1 MAFIPTSTTGLSA
14 PFNMA
19 IDTLMR
25 LGRILDKVTLVGIDP
40 MLTQNLK
47 QQTKVYLVKQFFVQA
62 SPLLNPDVVVKYTP
76 TFNSLRPN
84 ERMIATTRS
93 GIIKKKEVKSL
104 FDWDLEEKLDKFL
117 LDIQT
122 ELQNEKYFMPPKND
136 PRFGWK
142 YE

>member
-1 MAFIPTSTTGLSA
+1 MAFPPNSNSGLSA

-19 IDTLMR
+19 IATLMR
-25 LGRILDKVTLVGIDP
+25 LSGILEKITLVGIDP
-40 MLTQNLK
+40 MLNENLK

-62 SPLLNPDVVVKYTP
+62 SPLLTVEVVTKYEKI
-76 TFNSLRPN
+76 FNSIRPN
-84 ERMIATTRS
+84 ERMVATTRS